1 LIFSL
6 SFFLFSFSYE
16 DHDTDFVEHLRGE
29 FAVAIWDEKRCRMVV
44 ARDRFGIKPVYYTTI
59 NGTFLVASEIK
70 AFLALG
76 WKPEWVI
83 YKRLSYASL
92 LSYLSSLIRMSTPS
106 LTMALLLIHVLASK
120 GFTK

>member
-1 LIFSL
+1 
-6 SFFLFSFSYE
+6 
-16 DHDTDFVEHLRGE
+16 
-29 FAVAIWDEKRCRMVV
+29 MVV

-83 YKRLSYASL
+83 YKRLSYESL
-92 LSYLSSLIRMSTPS
+92 LSYVLSLIRMSTPS